1 MQAKEIA
8 RDEWPQFFDRFTRL
22 HNGAIV
28 NVNISGVLFGCRNAI
43 IEQPLR
49 GISTDRGD
57 VLIHI
62 GARRRMDHAGHRVSD
77 VRSVRVQ
84 QTEEGAVAALDL
96 DGSDGTRTVVRFR
109 SPMLDEL
116 LDPAVE

>member
-1 MQAKEIA
+1 MLAKEIA
-8 RDEWPQFFDRFTRL
+8 RNEWPRFFDRLTRL

-28 NVNISGVLFGCRNAI
+28 NVNVTGVQFGCQNAI

-49 GISTDRGD
+49 GISTDRRD

-62 GARRRMDHAGHRVSD
+62 GARRRLDHVGHRVPD
-77 VRSVRVQ
+77 VRAVRVQ
-84 QTEEGAVAALDL
+84 QTDEGAVAALDL